1 MQFKKGAEVFS
12 DASEKIGT
20 LNRVV
25 IDPRTREV
33 SDLIVGKGILFRTD
47 KVIPITLVDLDIED
61 RIVLKKTNQDILE
74 DFPDFETAHYVPSDE
89 PDNPYHAEIDASY
102 WYPPIHP
109 GWATGIYS
117 GYPYPSPQFVL
128 KTEQDI
134 PEGTVA
140 LEEGAKVISRD
151 GEHVGNVE
159 QILTE
164 SQDNRVTHF
173 VISEGFLLKERKLV
187 PAVWVTDVAEDEI
200 HLSVESS
207 LFERLPEYQ
216 VADQK

>member
-1 MQFKKGAEVFS
+1 MKMQFKKGTEVFS
-12 DASEKIGT
+12 GEGEKIGT

-33 SDLIVGKGILFRTD
+33 SSLIVGKGILFRTD

-61 RIVLKKTNQDILE
+61 RIGLKKTNQDILE
-74 DFPDFETAHYVPSDE
+74 DFPDFETVHYVPLGE
-89 PDNPYHAEIDASY
+89 PDNPYHDAIEASY
-102 WYPPIHP
+102 WYPPVPPQWGISNYVGHP
-109 GWATGIYS
+109 T
-117 GYPYPSPQFVL
+117 PEFVL
-128 KTEQDI
+128 KTDKDI

-151 GEHVGNVE
+151 GEHIGNVE
-159 QILTE
+159 QVITE

-187 PAVWVTDVAEDEI
+187 PAVWVTKVAEDEI
-200 HLSVESS
+200 HLSVGAG

-216 VADQK
+216 ATDQK

>member
-12 DASEKIGT
+12 GEGETIGT

-33 SDLIVGKGILFRTD
+33 SSLVVGKGVFFRTD

-61 RIVLKKTNQDILE
+61 RIVLKRTNQDILE
-74 DFPDFETAHYVPSDE
+74 EFPDFETTHYVPLDE
-89 PDNPYHAEIDASY
+89 PDNPYHEAVEASY
-102 WYPPIHP
+102 WYPPVHP
-109 GWATGIYS
+109 WWAISNYVGHS
-117 GYPYPSPQFVL
+117 APEFVQ

-151 GEHVGNVE
+151 GKHVGNVE
-159 QILTE
+159 QIITE
-164 SQDNRVTHF
+164 AQDKSVSHF
-173 VISEGFLLKERKLV
+173 VISEG
-187 PAVWVTDVAEDEI
+187 
-200 HLSVESS
+200 
-207 LFERLPEYQ
+207 
-216 VADQK
+216 

>member
-12 DASEKIGT
+12 GEGEKIGT

-33 SDLIVGKGILFRTD
+33 SSLVVGKGILFRTD
-47 KVIPITLVDLDIED
+47 KVIPTSLVDLDMED

-74 DFPDFETAHYVPSDE
+74 DFPDFETAHYVHLDE
-89 PDNPYHAEIDASY
+89 SDNPYYESVDASY
-102 WYPPIHP
+102 WYPPVQP
-109 GWATGIYS
+109 GWALS
-117 GYPYPSPQFVL
+117 SYPEYPLPESVL

-140 LEEGAKVISRD
+140 LQEGAKVISRD
-151 GEHVGNVE
+151 GEHVGNIE
-159 QILTE
+159 QVITE
-164 SQDNRVTHF
+164 SQEKRVSHF
-173 VISEGFLLKERKLV
+173 VVSEGLLLKERKLV

-207 LFERLPEYQ
+207 LFDRLPEYQ
-216 VADQK
+216 TTDQK

>member
-12 DASEKIGT
+12 SEGEKVGT
-20 LNRVV
+20 LDRVV

-33 SDLIVGKGILFRTD
+33 SSLVVGKGILFRTD

-61 RIVLKKTNQDILE
+61 RIVLKKTNQDIVE
-74 DFPDFETAHYVPSDE
+74 DFPDFETAHYVPLDE
-89 PDNPYHAEIDASY
+89 PDNPYYEAVDASY

-109 GWATGIYS
+109 GWAMSNYVGH
-117 GYPYPSPQFVL
+117 PLPEFVL
-128 KTEQDI
+128 KTDQDI

-151 GEHVGNVE
+151 GKHVGNVE
-159 QILTE
+159 QVITE
-164 SQDNRVTHF
+164 SQENRVSHF
-173 VISEGFLLKERKLV
+173 VVSEGFLLKERKLV
-187 PAVWVTDVAEDEI
+187 PAVWVTNVAEDEI

-216 VADQK
+216 ATDQK

>member
-1 MQFKKGAEVFS
+1 MKMQFKKGAEVFS
-12 DASEKIGT
+12 GEGEKVGT
-20 LNRVV
+20 LDRVV

-33 SDLIVGKGILFRTD
+33 SSLVVGKGILFRTD

-61 RIVLKKTNQDILE
+61 RIVLKKTNQDIVE
-74 DFPDFETAHYVPSDE
+74 DFPDFETAHYVPLDE
-89 PDNPYHAEIDASY
+89 PDNPYYEAVEASY

-109 GWATGIYS
+109 GWAMSNYVGH
-117 GYPYPSPQFVL
+117 PQPEFVL
-128 KTEQDI
+128 KTDQDI

-151 GEHVGNVE
+151 GKHVGNVE
-159 QILTE
+159 QVITE
-164 SQDNRVTHF
+164 SQENRVSHF
-173 VISEGFLLKERKLV
+173 VVSEGFLLKERKLV
-187 PAVWVTDVAEDEI
+187 PAVWVTNVAEDEI

-216 VADQK
+216 SADQK

>member
-12 DASEKIGT
+12 GEGEKIGT

-33 SDLIVGKGILFRTD
+33 SSLVVEKGILFRTD

-61 RIVLKKTNQDILE
+61 RIILKKTNQDILE
-74 DFPDFETAHYVPSDE
+74 DFPDFETAHYVPLDE
-89 PDNPYHAEIDASY
+89 PDNPSYEAVEASY

-109 GWATGIYS
+109 GWAMSNYVGH
-117 GYPYPSPQFVL
+117 PLPNFVL
-128 KTEQDI
+128 KTDQDI

-151 GEHVGNVE
+151 GEHIGNVE
-159 QILTE
+159 QVITE
-164 SQDNRVTHF
+164 SQENRVSHF
-173 VISEGFLLKERKLV
+173 VISEGFFLKERKLV

-216 VADQK
+216 PTDQE

>member
-12 DASEKIGT
+12 GEGEKIGT

-33 SDLIVGKGILFRTD
+33 SSLIVGKGILFRTD
-47 KVIPITLVDLDIED
+47 KVIPITLVDLDIAD

-74 DFPDFETAHYVPSDE
+74 DFPDFETVHYVPLDE
-89 PDNPYHAEIDASY
+89 TDNPYQDAIEASY
-102 WYPPIHP
+102 WYPPVSP
-109 GWATGIYS
+109 GWAISNYV
-117 GYPYPSPQFVL
+117 GYPIPKFVL
-128 KTEQDI
+128 KTDKDI

-151 GEHVGNVE
+151 GKHVGNVE
-159 QILTE
+159 QVITE

-187 PAVWVTDVAEDEI
+187 PAVWVEKVAEDEI
-200 HLSVESS
+200 HLSVESG
-207 LFERLPEYQ
+207 LFERLPENQ
-216 VADQK
+216 TTHQK

>member
-12 DASEKIGT
+12 GQGEEIGT

-33 SDLIVGKGILFRTD
+33 SNLVVGKGILFRTD
-47 KVIPITLVDLDIED
+47 KVIPITLVDLEIED

-74 DFPDFETAHYVPSDE
+74 DFPDFETAHYVPLAES
-89 PDNPYHAEIDASY
+89 DNPYYEAVEASF
-102 WYPPIHP
+102 WYPPVHP
-109 GWATGIYS
+109 GLAMGNYV
-117 GYPYPSPQFVL
+117 GQPMPEFVL
-128 KTEQDI
+128 KTDQDI

-151 GEHVGNVE
+151 GKHVGNVE
-159 QILTE
+159 QVITE
-164 SQDNRVTHF
+164 SQENRVSHF

-187 PAVWVTDVAEDEI
+187 PAVWVTKVTEDEI

-207 LFERLPEYQ
+207 LFERLPDYQ
-216 VADQK
+216 ATDQK

>member
-12 DASEKIGT
+12 GEGEKIGT

-33 SDLIVGKGILFRTD
+33 SNLIVGKGILFRTD
-47 KVIPITLVDLDIED
+47 KVIPITLVDLDIQD

-74 DFPDFETAHYVPSDE
+74 DFPDFETAHYVPLDE
-89 PDNPYHAEIDASY
+89 PDNPYHDDIEASY

-109 GWATGIYS
+109 GWAIGNYA
-117 GYPYPSPQFVL
+117 GYPLPQFVL

-140 LEEGAKVISRD
+140 LEEGAEVISRD

-159 QILTE
+159 QVITE
-164 SQDNRVTHF
+164 SQDNGVTHF

-187 PAVWVTDVAEDEI
+187 PAVWVTKVAEDEI

-207 LFERLPEYQ
+207 LFERLPKCQ
-216 VADQK
+216 ATDQK

>member
-12 DASEKIGT
+12 GDGEKLGT

-33 SDLIVGKGILFRTD
+33 SSLVVGKGLFFRTD
-47 KVIPITLVDLDIED
+47 KVVPITLVDLDIED

-74 DFPDFETAHYVPSDE
+74 DFPDFETAHYVPLDE
-89 PDNPYHAEIDASY
+89 PDNPYYETVEASY
-102 WYPPIHP
+102 WYPPVHP
-109 GWATGIYS
+109 GWAISNYVGH
-117 GYPYPSPQFVL
+117 PLPEFVL
-128 KTEQDI
+128 KTDQDI

-151 GEHVGNVE
+151 GKHVGDVE
-159 QILTE
+159 EVITE
-164 SQDNRVTHF
+164 AEDNRVSHF
-173 VISEGFLLKERKLV
+173 VVSEGFLLKERKLV

-216 VADQK
+216 APGQK